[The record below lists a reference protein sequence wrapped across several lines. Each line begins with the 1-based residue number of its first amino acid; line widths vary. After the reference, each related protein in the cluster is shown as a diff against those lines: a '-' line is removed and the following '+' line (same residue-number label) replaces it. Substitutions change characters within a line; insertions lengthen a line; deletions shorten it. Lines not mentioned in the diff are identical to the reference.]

1 MITRHDVAV
10 KLTEHIRHRLSLNE
24 LVAWAEEAMM
34 EAEFDEKDT
43 EVLRRVIARLG
54 LADVREFGLSW
65 EDLEQFL
72 SMLGYRARVEISR
85 VA

>member
-1 MITRHDVAV
+1 MITRDDVAV
-10 KLTEHIRHRLSLNE
+10 KLIAHIQHSITLNE
-24 LVAWAEEAMM
+24 LVGWAEEAMM

-43 EVLRRVIARLG
+43 EVLSHVIARLG

-65 EDLEQFL
+65 EELERFL
-72 SMLGYRARVEISR
+72 SLLGYRARVEISR

>member
-10 KLTEHIRHRLSLNE
+10 KLTEHIQHRLSLDD

-43 EVLRRVIARLG
+43 EALSRVVARLG

-65 EDLEQFL
+65 EDIEQFL
-72 SMLGYRARVEISR
+72 SLLGYQARVEISR